1 MLQYLETT
9 VTIHSGDPTLALE
22 LIASLFYDLGLK
34 GILVGGPDPA
44 TPDGWPTND
53 GGRDKESEAP
63 LSSVTGYFTKND
75 QAQRLLLQLDRQ
87 LQLLEKSDRIIT
99 SVRCRPVAEEDW
111 SESWKVFFEPV
122 RVSRRLVVKPS
133 WKSYVARKNE
143 IVLEL
148 DPGMAF
154 GTGSHPSTFMC
165 LQMMETYLKPEDDFL
180 DVGTGSG
187 ILMMAAARL
196 GAKTVTG
203 IDNDPIA
210 VDVARKN
217 LMKNGITKNCR
228 LVSGSLLDPI
238 RGRYDLV
245 AANILAE
252 VIIELLDDVGRVIR
266 PGGFLVASGIID
278 ERRQAVVDKMVSA
291 GFTILK
297 TATRDEW
304 VCVVGQ
310 WPRRSS

>member
-9 VTIHSGDPTLALE
+9 VTIHSGDQTLALE

-34 GILVGGPDPA
+34 GILVGGPDLA
-44 TPDGWPTND
+44 TPDRWPTND

-63 LSSVTGYFTKND
+63 LSSVIGYFTKDD
-75 QAQRLLLQLDRQ
+75 QAQRLLLQLERQ
-87 LQLLEKSDRIIT
+87 LQQLEKSDRIIT

-122 RVSRRLVVKPS
+122 RISRRLVVKPS

-165 LQMMETYLKPEDDFL
+165 LQMMETYLKPEDAFL

-228 LVSGSLLDPI
+228 LVGGSLLDPI

-297 TATRDEW
+297 TATQDEW